1 MACDENPIAP
11 TDNGTPTQRLII
23 RDGRGRFV
31 KGSGGGPGN
40 PYARRVARLRR
51 ELYRAVT
58 PEDLRAV
65 VRALVEKARAG
76 DVAAIKELLDRT
88 VGKARPIEDV
98 VDPEAGPPLKV
109 LVTYSDRNM
118 MED

>member
-1 MACDENPIAP
+1 MHDVNPLGP
-11 TDNGTPTQRLII
+11 VDNGTAPPII
-23 RDGRGRFV
+23 RDGKGRFV

-58 PEDLRAV
+58 PEDLRTV
-65 VRALVEKARAG
+65 VRALVEKARSG

-88 VGKARPIEDV
+88 IGKARPIEDA
-98 VDPEAGPPLKV
+98 DEAGDQRRVIIKVVHGDAPPL
-109 LVTYSDRNM
+109 
-118 MED
+118 E

>member
-1 MACDENPIAP
+1 MLHDENPISP
-11 TDNGTPTQRLII
+11 TDNGTPSQRLII

-65 VRALVEKARAG
+65 VRVLVEKAKAG
-76 DVAAIKELLDRT
+76 DVVAIKELLDRV
-88 VGKARPIEDV
+88 VGKSRPIEDAV
-98 VDPEAGPPLKV
+98 GPEARPLKV
-109 LVTYSDRNM
+109 LVTYSDHAPM
-118 MED
+118 MDD